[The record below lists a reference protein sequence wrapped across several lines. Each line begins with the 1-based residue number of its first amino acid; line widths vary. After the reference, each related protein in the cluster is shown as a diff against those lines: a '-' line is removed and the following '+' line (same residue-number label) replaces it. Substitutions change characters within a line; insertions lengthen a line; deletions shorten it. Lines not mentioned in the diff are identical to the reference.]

1 MNEKVKKKVGRP
13 KKELKHSLK
22 DLEKLATMQCTREE
36 IAAFVECSI
45 STLKRNFDPPIKKG
59 WDKGKRSLRRAMFDK
74 AMRGNTTMLIWLSK
88 NYLGMK
94 DKVET
99 SEEKEPLPW
108 SYEIEENGTNNTTE

>member
-1 MNEKVKKKVGRP
+1 MTEKKKVGRP
-13 KKELKHSLK
+13 KKKLPYTLE
-22 DLEKLATMQCTREE
+22 DVEKLATMQCTREE
-36 IAAFVECSI
+36 IANFCGVSV
-45 STLKRNFDPPIKKG
+45 STLKRNFDPPIKRG

-99 SEEKEPLPW
+99 SEEKEVLHW
-108 SYEIEENGTNNTTE
+108 TTDVI

>member
-1 MNEKVKKKVGRP
+1 MEEKKKVGRP
-13 KKELKHSLK
+13 KKKLPYSLQ
-22 DLEKLATMQCTREE
+22 DIEKLATMQCTRLE
-36 IAAFVECSI
+36 IANFCGCSE
-45 STLKRNFDPPIKKG
+45 STLKRNFDLPIKKG

-108 SYEIEENGTNNTTE
+108 TTDIA

>member
-1 MNEKVKKKVGRP
+1 MEEKKKVGRP
-13 KKELKHSLK
+13 KKKLPYSLQ
-22 DLEKLATMQCTREE
+22 DIEKLATMQCTRLE
-36 IAAFVECSI
+36 IANFCGCSE
-45 STLKRNFDPPIKKG
+45 STLKRNFDLPIKKG

-94 DKVET
+94 DKMET

-108 SYEIEENGTNNTTE
+108 TTDIE